1 MIKYYRTDDG
11 VIYEI
16 DDIEDGCWI
25 KMDKPTYEE
34 CTHIANKL
42 DIDIGD
48 IRAALDD
55 EESLAL
61 SEELAETYGTG
72 DVEELTARYGEAA
85 VNESIGLLR
94 VEDFIIENAQVNELV
109 SNGSL
114 VGQSGDGGAA
124 AQTETEETA
133 EEAQEE

>member
-1 MIKYYRTDDG
+1 MELEEFVESMGMTMEDFEEQAGQYAELKIKQNLLIQG
-11 VIYEI
+11 I
-16 DDIEDGCWI
+16 
-25 KMDKPTYEE
+25 MDTEG
-34 CTHIANKL
+34 L
-42 DIDIGD
+42 
-48 IRAALDD
+48 ALDD